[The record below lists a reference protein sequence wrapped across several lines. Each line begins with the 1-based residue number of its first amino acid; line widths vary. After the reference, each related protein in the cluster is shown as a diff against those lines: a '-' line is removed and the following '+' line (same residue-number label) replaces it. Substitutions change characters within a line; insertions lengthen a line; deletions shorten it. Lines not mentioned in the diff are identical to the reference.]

1 MGRVYKAHD
10 TRLGRDVALKVIRKE
25 KLNAPA
31 RPRRASTRR
40 SRRSAKMKHPNVVEV
55 FDADQVGDT
64 HFFVMEFDRRHR
76 PDEARPRARAAAGPR
91 GVRVHPPGGAR
102 PAARPR
108 DGAGPPRHQAVEHP
122 RVAERAGGEARRPG
136 AGAG

>member
-25 KLNAPA
+25 KLTHPA
-31 RPRRASTRR
+31 AAGRFVQEIEALG
-40 SRRSAKMKHPNVVEV
+40 KMQHPNVVEV

-64 HFFVMEFDRRHR
+64 HFYVMEYIDGTDLTKLVRDRG
-76 PDEARPRARAAAGPR
+76 PLPVPR

-102 PAARPR
+102 AAARLR
-108 DGAGPPRHQAVEHP
+108 DGAGPPRHQAVEHH
-122 RVAERAGGEARRPG
+122 RRRGTGGR
-136 AGAG
+136 